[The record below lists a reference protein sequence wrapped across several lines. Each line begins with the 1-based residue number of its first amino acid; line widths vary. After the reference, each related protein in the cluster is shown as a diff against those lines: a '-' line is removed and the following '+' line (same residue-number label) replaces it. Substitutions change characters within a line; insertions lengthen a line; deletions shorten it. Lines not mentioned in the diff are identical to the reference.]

1 MSAIA
6 RFRGRHRERKP
17 AARARTGQPGRRS
30 AAAPARRVRIA
41 PRKKSGTGSGSSSRL
56 PLAAVWLLAVI
67 SLASLIYWGGGFH
80 KPAKRAEPAAR
91 TEAPI
96 AASVPAGAAAK
107 PDAAAKP
114 ANRHEIQAHPAAPP
128 TRAQD
133 AGVQPAREPAPAPPP
148 IRTAAVVPAPVEPPP
163 PPPPVTQ
170 PALGRVAIVIDD
182 FGRDLEMARE
192 FIRLPFPV
200 TLSILPRQPH
210 SREIAELAHRHQRQ
224 VMLHLPMEPR
234 GYPKTNPG
242 SGALLLAMSEAEIVR
257 TMNLDLDNSP
267 YAVGVNNHMGSGF
280 TEHAD
285 KMRIVIRELQ
295 RRRLFFLDSFTSARS
310 IGLSLAEQ
318 AGLPA
323 RRRDIF
329 LDHEQSPQFLNR
341 QLKQLLRQA
350 KIQGSAVA
358 IGHPHALTLNV
369 LREHAELFAAE
380 RIEVVALSELMP

>member
-1 MSAIA
+1 MSAIT
-6 RFRGRHRERKP
+6 RSRGRQRQRKP
-17 AARARTGQPGRRS
+17 AVKARAGQPGRRS
-30 AAAPARRVRIA
+30 AAAPSRRVRAA
-41 PRKKSGTGSGSSSRL
+41 PRKKAGTGSGSHSPL
-56 PLAAVWLLAVI
+56 PLVAVWLLAVI
-67 SLASLIYWGGGFH
+67 GLAGLITWGAGFH
-80 KPAKRAEPAAR
+80 EAAKLAKPAVR
-91 TEAPI
+91 TEAPT
-96 AASVPAGAAAK
+96 AASVPTGAPAKPGAAAK
-107 PDAAAKP
+107 PASDHAVP
-114 ANRHEIQAHPAAPP
+114 APPAARP

-133 AGVQPAREPAPAPPP
+133 TGVQPAREPPPAP
-148 IRTAAVVPAPVEPPP
+148 IQTAAVAPIPVQPS

-182 FGRDLEMARE
+182 FGRDLELARS
-192 FIRLPFPV
+192 FIRLPIPV
-200 TLSILPRQPH
+200 TLSILPQQPH

-224 VMLHLPMEPR
+224 VMVHLPMEPR
-234 GYPKTNPG
+234 GYPKTDPG
-242 SGALLLAMSEAEIVR
+242 PGALLLAMSEAELVR

-310 IGLSLAEQ
+310 IGLNLAEQ
-318 AGLPA
+318 AGVPA

-341 QLKQLLRQA
+341 QLQQLLRQA

-358 IGHPHALTLNV
+358 IGHPHALTLSV